1 MSTNAVSDTSRSL
14 HGRGTP
20 TDGSNKNQRHS
31 RHPVI
36 LSGGER
42 PLSPWQRTGLL
53 AVLFLMGL
61 YFLLPVWWLL
71 VSSTKNSGEL
81 FSSFGFWFGSHVNF
95 MENLHQLFSYDNDVF
110 MRWIVNTLL
119 YAGVGAAIA
128 TLFAAAAG
136 YTFAKF
142 DFFGKRMAFS
152 FVLGGMMIPVT
163 ALALPLY
170 LTFNSI
176 HATNTY
182 WSVFLPSLVSP
193 FGVYLARIY
202 ASTGVPNELLDA
214 ARIDGARE
222 WRVFT
227 SVGLRLMGPS
237 LVTIMLFQFVTIWNN
252 FFLPLVML
260 SNDRLY
266 PVTLGLYQLDSV
278 STYGGAPPDVF
289 GMLVMGVLISVV
301 PLIVAFLLVQ
311 RFWRGGVSA
320 GGLQ

>member
-1 MSTNAVSDTSRSL
+1 
-14 HGRGTP
+14 
-20 TDGSNKNQRHS
+20 
-31 RHPVI
+31 
-36 LSGGER
+36 
-42 PLSPWQRTGLL
+42 
-53 AVLFLMGL
+53 
-61 YFLLPVWWLL
+61 
-71 VSSTKNSGEL
+71 
-81 FSSFGFWFGSHVNF
+81 
-95 MENLHQLFSYDNDVF
+95 
-110 MRWIVNTLL
+110 
-119 YAGVGAAIA
+119 
-128 TLFAAAAG
+128 
-136 YTFAKF
+136 
-142 DFFGKRMAFS
+142 
-152 FVLGGMMIPVT
+152 MIPVT

-301 PLIVAFLLVQ
+301 PLIVAFLLLQ